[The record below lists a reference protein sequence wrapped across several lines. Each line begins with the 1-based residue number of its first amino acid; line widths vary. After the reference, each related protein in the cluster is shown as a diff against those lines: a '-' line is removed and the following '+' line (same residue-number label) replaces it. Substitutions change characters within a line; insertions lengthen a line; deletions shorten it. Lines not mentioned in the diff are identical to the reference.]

1 MFLERDAK
9 LMKQMADPRFSRAIE
24 FMQRDPEGCKSYY
37 MNHDPEFFKEFI
49 EFFKKNMERIGSH
62 IETKADQK
70 PKQKTE
76 DEKKM
81 EEILKRYYLSLILH
95 KLILVSLDRKSRE
108 RCQIR

>member
-1 MFLERDAK
+1 
-9 LMKQMADPRFSRAIE
+9 MKQMADPRFGRAIQ
-24 FMQRDPEGCKSYY
+24 FMQRDPEGCKKYY
-37 MNHDPEFFKEFI
+37 MENDPEFFKEFI

-62 IETKADQK
+62 IESKADQK

-81 EEILKRYYLSLILH
+81 EEILKRYYLYYPTQTN
-95 KLILVSLDRKSRE
+95 VYLDRKSRG